1 MERHCPHPA
10 PVASRQVGGRVV
22 PPGIGATWGTN
33 KGAGMAGPVVI
44 LGATGAIGSAI
55 ARRIAARGQAVHL
68 VGRDAARLQALAA
81 ELGGT
86 HAVADVMDEAGL
98 AGAVQAAGPVIGGLA
113 YCVGSILLRP
123 LKRATAE
130 EFVTAFRLN
139 AVGAALAVAAGADAL
154 KASPGAGVV
163 LFSTIAVRSG
173 FTNHA
178 VISAAKGAVEGLTAA
193 LAAELA
199 PQVRVNCIA
208 PSLTRSGI
216 AQPILANDAV
226 AKAIA
231 TMHPLPRLGE
241 GDDAGALAAF
251 LLSDDAG
258 WITGQVFAVDG
269 GRSNVRVK
277 G

>member
-1 MERHCPHPA
+1 
-10 PVASRQVGGRVV
+10 
-22 PPGIGATWGTN
+22 
-33 KGAGMAGPVVI
+33 MAGPVVI
-44 LGATGAIGSAI
+44 VGAGAIGSAI
-55 ARRIAARGQAVHL
+55 ARRVAARGQAVHL
-68 VGRDAARLQALAA
+68 VGRDAGRIAPLAA

-86 HAVADVMDEAGL
+86 YAIADVLDEAAL
-98 AGAVQAAGPVIGGLA
+98 AAAVQQAGAVIGGLA

-123 LKRATAE
+123 LRRATTE
-130 EFVTAFRLN
+130 DFVTTFRLN

-154 KASPGAGVV
+154 KASPGSGVV

-178 VISAAKGAVEGLTAA
+178 VISAAKGAVEGLTVA

-208 PSLTRSGI
+208 PSLTQSGI
-216 AQPILANDAV
+216 AQPLLGNEAM

-231 TMHPLPRLGE
+231 AMHPIPRLGE

-251 LLSDDAG
+251 LLSDAAG

>member
-1 MERHCPHPA
+1 
-10 PVASRQVGGRVV
+10 
-22 PPGIGATWGTN
+22 
-33 KGAGMAGPVVI
+33 MAGPVVI
-44 LGATGAIGSAI
+44 VGAGAIGSAI
-55 ARRIAARGQAVHL
+55 ARRVAARGQAVHL
-68 VGRDAARLQALAA
+68 VGRDAGRVAALAA

-86 HAVADVMDEAGL
+86 YAIADALDDAALAVA
-98 AGAVQAAGPVIGGLA
+98 VQQAGPMIGGLA

-123 LKRATAE
+123 LRRATTE
-130 EFVTAFRLN
+130 DFVTTFRLN
-139 AVGAALAVAAGADAL
+139 AVGAALAVAAAADAL
-154 KASPGAGVV
+154 KASPGSGVV

-178 VISAAKGAVEGLTAA
+178 VISAAKGAVEGLAVA

-199 PQVRVNCIA
+199 PNVRVNCIA
-208 PSLTRSGI
+208 PSLTQSGI
-216 AQPILANDAV
+216 AQPILSNEAM

-231 TMHPLPRLGE
+231 AMHPIPRLGE

-251 LLSDDAG
+251 LLSDEAG

>member
-1 MERHCPHPA
+1 
-10 PVASRQVGGRVV
+10 
-22 PPGIGATWGTN
+22 
-33 KGAGMAGPVVI
+33 MAGPVVI
-44 LGATGAIGSAI
+44 VGATGAIGSAI
-55 ARRIAARGQAVHL
+55 ARRVAARGQAVHL

-86 HAVADVMDEAGL
+86 HAAADALNEADL
-98 AGAVQAAGPVIGGLA
+98 AAAVQRGGPAIAGLA

-123 LKRATAE
+123 LRRAAAADFMDT
-130 EFVTAFRLN
+130 FRLN

-154 KASPGAGVV
+154 RASPGSGVV

-173 FTNHA
+173 FANHA
-178 VISAAKGAVEGLTAA
+178 VISAAKGAVEGLTLA

-199 PQVRVNCIA
+199 PHVRVNCIA
-208 PSLTRSGI
+208 PSLTQSGI
-216 AQPILANDAV
+216 AQPILANEAT

-231 TMHPLPRLGE
+231 AQHPIPRLGQ

-258 WITGQVFAVDG
+258 WITGQVLAVDG
-269 GRSNVRVK
+269 GRSTVRVK

>member
-1 MERHCPHPA
+1 
-10 PVASRQVGGRVV
+10 
-22 PPGIGATWGTN
+22 
-33 KGAGMAGPVVI
+33 MAGPVVI
-44 LGATGAIGSAI
+44 VGAGAIGSAI
-55 ARRIAARGQAVHL
+55 ARRVAARGRATHL
-68 VGRDAARLQALAA
+68 VGRDAARVAGLAA

-86 HAVADVMDEAGL
+86 YAVADALDDAAL
-98 AGAVQAAGPVIGGLA
+98 AAAVQQAGPMIGGLA

-123 LKRATAE
+123 LRRATAE
-130 EFVTAFRLN
+130 DFIDAFRLN

-154 KASPGAGVV
+154 KASPGSGVV

-178 VISAAKGAVEGLTAA
+178 VISAAKGAVEGLTVA

-208 PSLTRSGI
+208 PSLTQSGI
-216 AQPILANDAV
+216 AQPITGNEAV

-231 TMHPLPRLGE
+231 AMHPIARLGE

-258 WITGQVFAVDG
+258 WITGQIFAVDG

>member
-1 MERHCPHPA
+1 
-10 PVASRQVGGRVV
+10 
-22 PPGIGATWGTN
+22 
-33 KGAGMAGPVVI
+33 MAGPIVI
-44 LGATGAIGSAI
+44 VGAGAIGSAI
-55 ARRIAARGQAVHL
+55 ARRVAARGQAVHL
-68 VGRDAARLQALAA
+68 VGRDAGRIAPLAA

-86 HAVADVMDEAGL
+86 YAVADAMDDAAL
-98 AGAVQAAGPVIGGLA
+98 AAAVPPVIGGLA

-123 LKRATAE
+123 LRRATTE
-130 EFVTAFRLN
+130 DFVSTFRLN
-139 AVGAALAVAAGADAL
+139 AVGAALAVAAASDAL
-154 KASPGAGVV
+154 KASPGSGVV

-178 VISAAKGAVEGLTAA
+178 VISAAKGAVEGLTVA

-208 PSLTRSGI
+208 PSLTQSGI
-216 AQPILANDAV
+216 AQPIMGNEAV

-231 TMHPLPRLGE
+231 AMHPIPRLGE

-251 LLSDDAG
+251 LLSDEAG

>member
-1 MERHCPHPA
+1 
-10 PVASRQVGGRVV
+10 
-22 PPGIGATWGTN
+22 
-33 KGAGMAGPVVI
+33 MAGPVVI
-44 LGATGAIGSAI
+44 VGAGAIGSAI
-55 ARRIAARGQAVHL
+55 ARRVAARGQAVHL
-68 VGRDAARLQALAA
+68 VGRDAGRVAALAA

-86 HAVADVMDEAGL
+86 YAIADALDDAALAVAVQQAGSM
-98 AGAVQAAGPVIGGLA
+98 IGGLA

-123 LKRATAE
+123 LRRATTE
-130 EFVTAFRLN
+130 DFVTTFRLN
-139 AVGAALAVAAGADAL
+139 AVGAALAVAAAADAL
-154 KASPGAGVV
+154 KASPGSGVV

-178 VISAAKGAVEGLTAA
+178 VISAAKGAVEGLAVA

-199 PQVRVNCIA
+199 PHVRVNCIA
-208 PSLTRSGI
+208 PSLTQSGI
-216 AQPILANDAV
+216 AQPILSNEAM

-231 TMHPLPRLGE
+231 AMHPIPRLGE

-251 LLSDDAG
+251 LLSDEAG

>member
-1 MERHCPHPA
+1 
-10 PVASRQVGGRVV
+10 
-22 PPGIGATWGTN
+22 
-33 KGAGMAGPVVI
+33 MAGPIVI
-44 LGATGAIGSAI
+44 VGAGAIGSAI
-55 ARRIAARGQAVHL
+55 ARRVAARGQAVHL
-68 VGRDAARLQALAA
+68 VGRDANRMAPLAT

-86 HAVADVMDEAGL
+86 YAVADAMDDAAL
-98 AGAVQAAGPVIGGLA
+98 AAAVQQAGPMIGGLA

-123 LKRATAE
+123 LRRATTE
-130 EFVTAFRLN
+130 DFVSTFRLN
-139 AVGAALAVAAGADAL
+139 AVGAALAVAAASDAL
-154 KASPGAGVV
+154 KASAGSGVV

-173 FTNHA
+173 FTNHV
-178 VISAAKGAVEGLTAA
+178 VISAAKGAVEGLAAA

-208 PSLTRSGI
+208 PSLTQSGI
-216 AQPILANDAV
+216 AQPITGNEAM

-231 TMHPLPRLGE
+231 AMHPIPRLGA

-251 LLSDDAG
+251 LLSEDAG

>member
-1 MERHCPHPA
+1 
-10 PVASRQVGGRVV
+10 
-22 PPGIGATWGTN
+22 
-33 KGAGMAGPVVI
+33 MAGPVVI
-44 LGATGAIGSAI
+44 VGAGAIGSAI
-55 ARRIAARGQAVHL
+55 ARRVAARGQAVHL
-68 VGRDAARLQALAA
+68 VGRDAGRVAALAA

-86 HAVADVMDEAGL
+86 YAVADALDDTAL
-98 AGAVQAAGPVIGGLA
+98 AAAVQQAGPVIGGLA

-123 LKRATAE
+123 LRRATTE
-130 EFVTAFRLN
+130 DFVATFRLN
-139 AVGAALAVAAGADAL
+139 AVGAALAVAAAADAL
-154 KASPGAGVV
+154 KASPGSGVV

-178 VISAAKGAVEGLTAA
+178 VISAAKGAVEGLTVA

-199 PQVRVNCIA
+199 PNVRVNCIA
-208 PSLTRSGI
+208 PSLTQSGI
-216 AQPILANDAV
+216 AQPIVGNESV

-231 TMHPLPRLGE
+231 AMHPIPRLGE

-251 LLSDDAG
+251 LLSDEAG

>member
-1 MERHCPHPA
+1 
-10 PVASRQVGGRVV
+10 
-22 PPGIGATWGTN
+22 
-33 KGAGMAGPVVI
+33 MAGPVVI
-44 LGATGAIGSAI
+44 VGAGAIGSDI
-55 ARRIAARGQAVHL
+55 ARRAAARGQAVHL
-68 VGRDAARLQALAA
+68 VGRDPGRTAALAA

-86 HAVADVMDEAGL
+86 YAVADALDDAAL
-98 AGAVQAAGPVIGGLA
+98 AAAVQAAGPMIGGLA
-113 YCVGSILLRP
+113 YSVGSILLRP
-123 LKRATAE
+123 LRRASTE
-130 EFVTAFRLN
+130 DFVSAFRLN

-154 KASPGAGVV
+154 KASSGSGPSSSIV

-178 VISAAKGAVEGLTAA
+178 VISAAKGAVEGLTTA

-208 PSLTRSGI
+208 PSLTQSGI
-216 AQPILANDAV
+216 AQPILGNEAM

-231 TMHPLPRLGE
+231 AMHPIPRLGQ
-241 GDDAGALAAF
+241 GGDAGALAAF
-251 LLSDDAG
+251 LLSDEAG

>member
-1 MERHCPHPA
+1 
-10 PVASRQVGGRVV
+10 
-22 PPGIGATWGTN
+22 
-33 KGAGMAGPVVI
+33 MAGPVVI
-44 LGATGAIGSAI
+44 IGAGAIGTAI
-55 ARRIAARGQAVHL
+55 ARRVAARGQATHL
-68 VGRDAARLQALAA
+68 VGRDEARVAALAA

-86 HAVADVMDEAGL
+86 Y
-98 AGAVQAAGPVIGGLA
+98 AGADALDDAALAAAVQRAGPMIGGLA

-123 LKRATAE
+123 LRRATAE
-130 EFVTAFRLN
+130 DFISAFRLN

-154 KASPGAGVV
+154 KASPGSGVV

-173 FTNHA
+173 FANHA
-178 VISAAKGAVEGLTAA
+178 VVAAAKGAVEGLTTA

-199 PQVRVNCIA
+199 PLVRVNCIA
-208 PSLTRSGI
+208 PSLTQSGI
-216 AQPILANDAV
+216 AQAILGNEAV
-226 AKAIA
+226 AKGIA
-231 TMHPLPRLGE
+231 AMHPIPRLGT

-251 LLSDDAG
+251 LLSEEAG

>member
-1 MERHCPHPA
+1 
-10 PVASRQVGGRVV
+10 
-22 PPGIGATWGTN
+22 
-33 KGAGMAGPVVI
+33 MAGPVVI
-44 LGATGAIGSAI
+44 VGATGAIGSAI
-55 ARRIAARGQAVHL
+55 ARRTVTRGQAVHL
-68 VGRDAARLQALAA
+68 VGRDAARLQALTA

-86 HAVADVMDEAGL
+86 HAVADVMNEAGL
-98 AGAVQAAGPVIGGLA
+98 ASAVQAAGPVIGGLA

-130 EFVTAFRLN
+130 EFMTAFRLN

-216 AQPILANDAV
+216 AQPILGNEAV

-231 TMHPLPRLGE
+231 AMHPLPRLGE

>member
-1 MERHCPHPA
+1 
-10 PVASRQVGGRVV
+10 
-22 PPGIGATWGTN
+22 
-33 KGAGMAGPVVI
+33 MAGPVVI
-44 LGATGAIGSAI
+44 VGAGAIGSAI
-55 ARRIAARGQAVHL
+55 ARRVAARGQATHL
-68 VGRDAARLQALAA
+68 VGRDAARVAGLAA

-86 HAVADVMDEAGL
+86 YAVADALDDAAL
-98 AGAVQAAGPVIGGLA
+98 AAAVQQAGPMIGGLA

-123 LKRATAE
+123 LRRATAE
-130 EFVTAFRLN
+130 DFIDAFRLN

-154 KASPGAGVV
+154 KASPGSGVV

-178 VISAAKGAVEGLTAA
+178 VISAAKGAVEGLTVA

-208 PSLTRSGI
+208 PSLTQSGI
-216 AQPILANDAV
+216 AQPITGNEAV

-231 TMHPLPRLGE
+231 AMHPIARLGE

-258 WITGQVFAVDG
+258 WITGQIFAVDG

>member
-1 MERHCPHPA
+1 
-10 PVASRQVGGRVV
+10 
-22 PPGIGATWGTN
+22 
-33 KGAGMAGPVVI
+33 MAGPVVI
-44 LGATGAIGSAI
+44 VGAGAIGTAI
-55 ARRIAARGQAVHL
+55 ARRVAARGQAVHL
-68 VGRDAARLQALAA
+68 VGRNADGVAALAA

-86 HAVADVMDEAGL
+86 YAVADALDDAAL
-98 AGAVQAAGPVIGGLA
+98 AAAVQAGGPVIGGLA

-123 LKRATAE
+123 LRRATTE
-130 EFVTAFRLN
+130 DFVSTFRLN

-154 KASPGAGVV
+154 KASPGSGVV

-178 VISAAKGAVEGLTAA
+178 VISAAKGAVEGLTVA

-199 PQVRVNCIA
+199 PHVRVNCIA
-208 PSLTRSGI
+208 PSLTQSGI
-216 AQPILANDAV
+216 AQPIVGNEAM

-231 TMHPLPRLGE
+231 AMHPIPRLGE
-241 GDDAGALAAF
+241 SNDAGSLAAF
-251 LLSDDAG
+251 LLSDEAG

>member
-1 MERHCPHPA
+1 
-10 PVASRQVGGRVV
+10 
-22 PPGIGATWGTN
+22 
-33 KGAGMAGPVVI
+33 MAGPLVI
-44 LGATGAIGSAI
+44 VGAGAIGSAI
-55 ARRIAARGQAVHL
+55 ARRVAARGQATHL
-68 VGRDAARLQALAA
+68 VGRDEARLAALAA

-86 HAVADVMDEAGL
+86 YAVADALDDAAL
-98 AGAVQAAGPVIGGLA
+98 AGAVQRAGPMIGGLA

-123 LKRATAE
+123 LRRATAE
-130 EFVTAFRLN
+130 EYISAFRLN

-154 KASPGAGVV
+154 KASPGSGVV

-178 VISAAKGAVEGLTAA
+178 VISAAKGAVEGLTMA

-208 PSLTRSGI
+208 PSLTQSGI
-216 AQPILANDAV
+216 AQPITGNEAV

-231 TMHPLPRLGE
+231 AMHPIPRLGE

-258 WITGQVFAVDG
+258 WITGQIFAVDG
-269 GRSNVRVK
+269 GRSSVRVK

>member
-1 MERHCPHPA
+1 
-10 PVASRQVGGRVV
+10 
-22 PPGIGATWGTN
+22 
-33 KGAGMAGPVVI
+33 MAGPVVI
-44 LGATGAIGSAI
+44 VGAGAIGSAI
-55 ARRIAARGQAVHL
+55 ARRVAARGQAVH
-68 VGRDAARLQALAA
+68 VIGRDAGRIAALAA

-86 HAVADVMDEAGL
+86 YAVADALDDAAL
-98 AGAVQAAGPVIGGLA
+98 TAAVQAAGPMISGLA

-123 LKRATAE
+123 LRRATTE
-130 EFVTAFRLN
+130 DFVGAFRLN

-154 KASPGAGVV
+154 KASPGSGVV

-178 VISAAKGAVEGLTAA
+178 VISSAKGAVEGLTMA

-208 PSLTRSGI
+208 PSLTQSGI
-216 AQPILANDAV
+216 AQPILGNEAV

-231 TMHPLPRLGE
+231 AMHPIPRLGE

-251 LLSDDAG
+251 LLSDEAG

>member
-1 MERHCPHPA
+1 
-10 PVASRQVGGRVV
+10 
-22 PPGIGATWGTN
+22 
-33 KGAGMAGPVVI
+33 MAGPVVI
-44 LGATGAIGSAI
+44 VGAGAIGSAI
-55 ARRIAARGQAVHL
+55 ARRVAARGQAVHL
-68 VGRDAARLQALAA
+68 VGRDAGRVAALAA

-86 HAVADVMDEAGL
+86 YAIADALDDAALAVA
-98 AGAVQAAGPVIGGLA
+98 VQQAGPMIGGLA

-123 LKRATAE
+123 LRRATTE
-130 EFVTAFRLN
+130 DFVTTFRLN
-139 AVGAALAVAAGADAL
+139 AVGAALAVAAAADAL
-154 KASPGAGVV
+154 KASPGSGVV

-178 VISAAKGAVEGLTAA
+178 VISAAKGAVEGLAVA

-199 PQVRVNCIA
+199 PHVRVNCIA
-208 PSLTRSGI
+208 PSLTQSGI
-216 AQPILANDAV
+216 AQPILNNEAV

-231 TMHPLPRLGE
+231 AMHPIPRLGE

-251 LLSDDAG
+251 LLSDEAG